1 LPHRHAALQKADC
14 VHHRNHLNT
23 ARAAA
28 PIPAALPAVCD
39 RLEQER
45 MAKLTFIQKDGTRQ
59 EVEGQNGMTVM
70 EAAVKNMVPG
80 IDADCGGACAC
91 ATCHVYV
98 EPDWVERVGPR
109 NEMEEDMLDFAFDV
123 RDNSR
128 LSCQI
133 KITDALD
140 GLTVKV
146 PEKQF

>member
-1 LPHRHAALQKADC
+1 
-14 VHHRNHLNT
+14 
-23 ARAAA
+23 
-28 PIPAALPAVCD
+28 
-39 RLEQER
+39 

-98 EPDWVERVGPR
+98 DEAFTAKVGKPSA
-109 NEMEEDMLDFAFDV
+109 MEQSMLDFAENV
-123 RDNSR
+123 KENSR

-133 KITDALD
+133 KIRDDLD
-140 GLTVKV
+140 GLKV
-146 PEKQF
+146 TTPESQH

>member
-1 LPHRHAALQKADC
+1 
-14 VHHRNHLNT
+14 
-23 ARAAA
+23 
-28 PIPAALPAVCD
+28 
-39 RLEQER
+39 
-45 MAKLTFIQKDGTRQ
+45 MAKLTFIQKDGTRH

-98 EPDWVERVGPR
+98 EPDWMERVGPR
-109 NEMEEDMLDFAFDV
+109 NEMEEDMLDFAFDL
-123 RDNSR
+123 RENSR